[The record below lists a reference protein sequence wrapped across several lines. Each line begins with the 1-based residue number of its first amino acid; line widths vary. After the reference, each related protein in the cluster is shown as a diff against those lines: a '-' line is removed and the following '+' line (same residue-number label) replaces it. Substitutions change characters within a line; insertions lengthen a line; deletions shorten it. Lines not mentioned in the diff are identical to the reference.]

1 MTKKVLLGAVVGG
14 IVVFIVGSLLHTV
27 LGLGQVGVKAIPQE
41 EAILFA
47 MRAAVHESGF
57 YYFPAPNMTPGRSKE
72 QVQADNAAYA
82 ARFKQ
87 EPSGILVFNVPSGSP
102 MNFGKLLGGE
112 FVIDVVAAFFLAC
125 ILAMG
130 AGGRSSYWKRVFA
143 VTLAGLF
150 ARLFLGL
157 EYWNWYGFPT
167 NYTIAF
173 IVSVLLDWFFAGLAM
188 AAIVKQP
195 AAQTT

>member
-1 MTKKVLLGAVVGG
+1 MVKKVLLGAVVGG

-27 LGLGQVGVKAIPQE
+27 LGLGKVGVKAIPQE
-41 EAILFA
+41 EAVLFA

-72 QVQADNAAYA
+72 QVQADDAAYM

-87 EPSGILVFNVPSGSP
+87 EPSGILVFTAPSGSP

-150 ARLFLGL
+150 AGLFLGL

-167 NYTIAF
+167 SYTCAF
-173 IVSVLLDWFFAGLAM
+173 IVNVLLDWFFAGLAM

-195 AAQTT
+195 AVQTT

>member
-1 MTKKVLLGAVVGG
+1 MTKRVLLGAVVGG

-27 LGLGQVGVKAIPQE
+27 LGLGEVGVKAIPQE
-41 EAILFA
+41 EALLFA

-72 QVQADNAAYA
+72 QVQADNAAFTA
-82 ARFKQ
+82 KSKQ
-87 EPSGILVFNVPSGSP
+87 EPSGILVLTAPSGSP

-112 FVIDVVAAFFLAC
+112 FVIDVVAAFILAC

-150 ARLFLGL
+150 AGLFLGL
-157 EYWNWYGFPT
+157 EYWNWYNFPS
-167 NYTIAF
+167 NYTCAYIGT
-173 IVSVLLDWFFAGLAM
+173 VLIDWFFAGLAM
-188 AAIVKQP
+188 AAIVKQSS
-195 AAQTT
+195 ARTT